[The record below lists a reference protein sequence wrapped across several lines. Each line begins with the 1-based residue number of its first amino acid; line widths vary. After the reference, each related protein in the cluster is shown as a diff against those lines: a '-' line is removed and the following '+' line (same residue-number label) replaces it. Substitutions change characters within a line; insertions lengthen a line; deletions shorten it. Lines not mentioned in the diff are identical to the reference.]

1 MFFSFLF
8 TVVILQ
14 KKKVFF
20 FFLVNTGIG
29 PYLKSGSLFG
39 CLLQDTRHALPVL
52 GELKGMMCTFT
63 LHSPPTAPSLSEAR
77 APRVFDRQ

>member
-14 KKKVFF
+14 KKKSF
-20 FFLVNTGIG
+20 FFLSSGIG

-39 CLLQDTRHALPVL
+39 CLLQDERHALPVL
-52 GELKGMMCTFT
+52 GELKGMMCTFA
-63 LHSPPTAPSLSEAR
+63 LHSPPTAPSLSEAG